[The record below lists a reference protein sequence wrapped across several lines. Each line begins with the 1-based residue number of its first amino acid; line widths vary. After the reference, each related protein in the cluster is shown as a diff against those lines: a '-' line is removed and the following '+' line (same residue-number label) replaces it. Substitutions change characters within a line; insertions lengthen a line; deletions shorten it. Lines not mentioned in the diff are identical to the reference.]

1 MVIKK
6 RNIVSA
12 FQYVLIYFLVLS
24 CGAQFYDLN
33 RELINKVVI
42 VFCSFYL
49 LFKIKHRKYLNIVLY
64 LCLFVMMMSMLTLF
78 HNQPYTITVMT
89 RIIENFM
96 IAYVAFDYD
105 KEKFCTRYVKFVSG
119 MSIISLGFYVVQL
132 INPSVLMN
140 ILKANVGWGSGTHW
154 EMTFYGELFYVYR
167 YSPLATIEYR
177 NNGIYTEPGL
187 FQMIINGALFFLLI
201 YSERVYLSDK
211 AKRSLMILLI
221 ITCLTT
227 GSTTGYI
234 GLIIIFISVLLISGN
249 KINRRVRFFSIG
261 VLTISLIGLLIN
273 FTYLGD
279 QSILSMFFVEKIS
292 DLLINQ
298 SGTGAARTGMAMA
311 MLELAIQHPI
321 LGAGYGQVAN
331 AVSKLKDTGGAM
343 TFQLLAACGIP
354 VILYVIYPHIK
365 NAFKKEKGFIIG
377 ICWIALYC
385 NTTFSQSREIYPAL
399 IVLSFL
405 INYSNEV
412 YKTRKL

>member
-6 RNIVSA
+6 QNIVSA

-33 RELINKVVI
+33 RELINNVVI

-49 LFKIKHRKYLNIVLY
+49 LFKMKNRKYLNIVLY
-64 LCLFVMMMSMLTLF
+64 LVLFVMMMSMLTLF
-78 HNQPYTITVMT
+78 HKQPYTITVMT

-132 INPSVLMN
+132 INPSVLTN
-140 ILKANVGWGSGTHW
+140 ILKANIGWGAGTHW

-167 YSPLATIEYR
+167 YNPLVTMEYR

-211 AKRSLMILLI
+211 TKRSLITLLI

-234 GLIIIFISVLLISGN
+234 GLIIIFISVILISGN
-249 KINRRVRFFSIG
+249 KINRRMKFFSIG
-261 VLTISLIGLLIN
+261 VLTICLVVLLIN

-279 QSILSMFFVEKIS
+279 QSILSMFFVTKLS
-292 DLLINQ
+292 DLIINQ
-298 SGTGAARTGMAMA
+298 NGTGVARTSMTMA
-311 MLELAIQHPI
+311 MLELSVQHPI
-321 LGAGYGQVAN
+321 LGVGYGRVAN
-331 AVSKLKDTGGAM
+331 AVSRLEETGGAII
-343 TFQLLAACGIP
+343 FQLLAACGVP
-354 VILYVIYPHIK
+354 ATLYVIYPHIK
-365 NAFKKEKGFIIG
+365 NAFKKEKGLIIG
-377 ICWIALYC
+377 ICWLALYC
-385 NTTFSQSREIYPAL
+385 NTTFSQSKEIYPAL
-399 IVLSFL
+399 IVLSFF